1 MERIIEASAKVYKAQ
16 IALDA
21 AKAVLAAL
29 ESDNDFLFASD
40 TEARAKMVRDLG
52 IGRLPGVPGVPRRD
66 VSDLDAFFASLPPF
80 PSNDDAVKQCDDM
93 YQRDLAGWAR
103 NWSESNDAG
112 RMKRKETIR
121 WILKKMKP
129 ETREKFMAELP
140 EKQLMEI
147 EEFTRDLKQLFAW
160 ERHCADVVEA

>member
-40 TEARAKMVRDLG
+40 TEARAKLVRDLG
-52 IGRLPGVPGVPRRD
+52 TGRLPGVPGVPRRD
-66 VSDLDAFFASLPPF
+66 VSDLDAF
-80 PSNDDAVKQCDDM
+80 PSHDEAVRQCDDM

-129 ETREKFMAELP
+129 ETREKFMAELS